1 MASPTWLIATHNAGK
16 LEEFQALLGER
27 MNIVG
32 AASLGLSEPAETAD
46 TFVENALAK
55 ARHGALHS
63 KLPTIA
69 DDSGLVVDRLAGLPG
84 VCSARYAGDHA
95 SDEDNVAKLLQ
106 AMADV
111 PTQARGARFICV
123 LVAVMSPTDP
133 VPVIAQ
139 GVWPGRIATIPRGD
153 NGFGYDPV
161 FEDPETNLTAAQL
174 DAGTKNQRS
183 HRGRALR
190 RLHSLLQ
197 A

>member
-1 MASPTWLIATHNAGK
+1 MPSPTWLIATHNAGK
-16 LEEFQALLGER
+16 LAEFQALLGEQ
-27 MNIVG
+27 IKVVG
-32 AASLGLSEPAETAD
+32 AASLGLSEVAETAD

-55 ARHGALHS
+55 ARHGTLHS

-69 DDSGLVVDRLAGLPG
+69 DDSGLVVDALGGLPG
-84 VCSARYAGDHA
+84 VRSARYAGDDA
-95 SDEDNVAKLLQ
+95 SDDDNVAKLLN

-111 PTQARGARFICV
+111 PTQDRGARFICV

-139 GVWPGRIATIPRGD
+139 GVWPGRIATSPRGD

-161 FEDPETNLTAAQL
+161 FEDPATSLTAAQL
-174 DAGTKNQRS
+174 AAATKNQRS
-183 HRGRALR
+183 HRGRALQC
-190 RLHSLLQ
+190 LQHLLQ